1 MAQMEG
7 EKELVLGNKQLMG
20 LFFVVVALCGVF
32 FAMGYMMGR
41 PSAKA
46 SLANPEASP
55 APAATTSGIQQ
66 QSEPPR
72 ETAETAPFTQ
82 TAPPTADSGAARSD
96 TRADT
101 RADTRPQPGPIETKP
116 ARDTS
121 QPAPVASAPA
131 TPANAAAEG
140 ATAAAAVTVPQ
151 EGATYLQVTAL
162 RRSDADNLVKTLREQ
177 NFPALVADSSKP
189 DLFRVMVGPYHQTS
203 DVADAK
209 ARLKAL
215 GFANAFVQ
223 K

>member
-1 MAQMEG
+1 MTQMEG

-41 PSAKA
+41 PSAKTP
-46 SLANPEASP
+46 LANAETSQTPAVTAPEVQQQV
-55 APAATTSGIQQ
+55 QQ

-72 ETAETAPFTQ
+72 ETAETIPDPQ
-82 TAPPTADSGAARSD
+82 
-96 TRADT
+96 
-101 RADTRPQPGPIETKP
+101 PQPGPIETKP
-116 ARDTS
+116 ARDTP
-121 QPAPVASAPA
+121 QPTPVAAAPAARPTPAPEAA
-131 TPANAAAEG
+131 TPAAG
-140 ATAAAAVTVPQ
+140 VSVPQ

-162 RRSDADNLVKTLREQ
+162 LRSDADKLVKTLREQ
-177 NFPALVADSSKP
+177 NFPALVAESSKP
-189 DLFRVMVGPYHQTS
+189 DLFRVMVGPYHQTA

>member
-1 MAQMEG
+1 MTQMEG

-41 PSAKA
+41 PSAKTP
-46 SLANPEASP
+46 LANPETNQ
-55 APAATTSGIQQ
+55 APAATAPGVQQQVQQ

-72 ETAETAPFTQ
+72 ETAETATP
-82 TAPPTADSGAARSD
+82 APAD
-96 TRADT
+96 
-101 RADTRPQPGPIETKP
+101 PQPQPAPIETKP
-116 ARDTS
+116 ARDTPQS
-121 QPAPVASAPA
+121 APVAEAPAPRPPPAPQTAAPA
-131 TPANAAAEG
+131 TG
-140 ATAAAAVTVPQ
+140 VSVPQ
-151 EGATYLQVTAL
+151 EGATYLQVTVL
-162 RRSDADNLVKTLREQ
+162 LRSDADKLVKTLREQ
-177 NFPALVADSSKP
+177 NFPALVAESSKP